1 MINES
6 YTPIDCNMYDVLL
19 SNATLK
25 KECTIV
31 FKNKDLIETIKA
43 IIVDVYTKAKEEFLQ
58 LNTGVIIRL
67 DKIISVDGII
77 INYPS

>member
-1 MINES
+1 MISES

-25 KECTIV
+25 KECIIV

-43 IIVDVYTKAKEEFLQ
+43 IIVDVFTKAKEEFMQ

-67 DKIISVDGII
+67 DKIISVNGIT
-77 INYPS
+77 INKEI